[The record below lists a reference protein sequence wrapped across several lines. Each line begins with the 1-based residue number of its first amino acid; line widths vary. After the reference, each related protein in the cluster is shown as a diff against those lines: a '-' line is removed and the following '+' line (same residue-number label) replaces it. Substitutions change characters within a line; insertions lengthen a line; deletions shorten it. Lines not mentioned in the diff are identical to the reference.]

1 MSKVTVA
8 DVMTTDVVTVPP
20 TAPFKE
26 VARVL
31 VSRGISAVP
40 VVDEESTLLGV
51 VSEADLLVKESGIR
65 RKMPSMLAGTKLWR
79 KWVKAR
85 ATTAGEV
92 MTPTVKS
99 IEPTASLDQAAR
111 RLTDEG
117 LRRLFVVDHGRLVGV
132 LARRDALRAFLTGD
146 EELAD
151 NIRTHVLRDALWLD
165 PKDIVVSVQDGV
177 VTLSGTVERRSD
189 AQLAETVTARTPGV
203 VEVHNELVFRIDD
216 RDVEEDM
223 AAARRRWRRSQEGFE
238 SDG

>member
-1 MSKVTVA
+1 MRDWSGSALSVCHFLMRRRRLTCTLFPY
-8 DVMTTDVVTVPP
+8 TTL
-20 TAPFKE
+20 F
-26 VARVL
+26 R
-31 VSRGISAVP
+31 S
-40 VVDEESTLLGV
+40 
-51 VSEADLLVKESGIR
+51 
-65 RKMPSMLAGTKLWR
+65 
-79 KWVKAR
+79 
-85 ATTAGEV
+85 
-92 MTPTVKS
+92 KS

-117 LRRLFVVDHGRLVGV
+117 LRRLFVVDHGRPVGV

-146 EELAD
+146 DELAD
-151 NIRTHVLRDALWLD
+151 NIRTHVLRAALWLD

-189 AQLAETVTARTPGV
+189 AQLAETVTARPPGV